1 MTRRAMAWRPALLLS
16 ALALGGCSLAPHYA
30 RGQLP
35 VPPSWPAGDP
45 YRQADEAMMPQLG
58 YRELFTDARLRQ
70 LIDQALANNRNLRV
84 AAANVAAARAQLRI
98 TRSNQ
103 LPELD
108 AGAGASVTDGSL
120 SATGNSITR
129 LTAQGSINAFELD
142 LFGRLASLSR
152 ADQERL
158 LATEAGARATR
169 IALVGDIANAW
180 IARAAD
186 KSLLAIAIQTEA
198 NAARSVTLTEA
209 RLRGGIA
216 PRSDVAQARQVLET
230 ARADAAQQRTNVAQ
244 DENLLQLLVG
254 APIDPALLADSI
266 DAAEPTIVLPR
277 AGLDSAV
284 LLKRPDIM
292 QAEYLLRAS
301 NAQIGAA
308 RAALF
313 PSISLTGIAGFAS
326 NALRS
331 LFTGGAFGL
340 SASASARYPIFA
352 GGGARAGVAKAEASR
367 DAALATYE
375 GAIQTGFR
383 EVADA
388 LARAGTIEEQRRA
401 VLANEAATADAY
413 RLADA
418 RYRGGADPFL
428 SSLDAQR
435 QLYSAERNSVAI
447 RRTQAINRI
456 DLYRALGIDPAF

>member
-1 MTRRAMAWRPALLLS
+1 MRRGAVTSLSAMLLS

-45 YRQADEAMMPQLG
+45 YRQADEATMPQLG

-84 AAANVAAARAQLRI
+84 AAANVAAARAQVRI
-98 TRSNQ
+98 TRANQ

-108 AGAGASVTDGSL
+108 AGAGAGVTDGSL

-169 IALVGDIANAW
+169 IALAGDIANAW

-186 KSLLAIAIQTEA
+186 KSLLAIAIETEA

-266 DAAEPTIVLPR
+266 DAAEPTILLPR

-331 LFTGGAFGL
+331 LFTGDAFGL

-418 RYRGGADPFL
+418 RYRGGVDSFL